1 MVNYADRMNELKA
14 SDVRELLKLTARPE
28 VISFAGGMPAPELFP
43 VDDINTATAAVLH
56 ENGRAALQYGPTE
69 GYLPLRKQIADRLAA
84 KNGIHTDADH
94 IMITAGSQQGLDY
107 CARLFLNP
115 GDVVLLESP
124 SYLGAVNAFKAC
136 EPTFIEVPTDDGGMI
151 MEELEKILATT
162 ERVKMIYVIPDFQNP
177 SGRTWSLERR
187 KAFMEVVNKYEV
199 PVIEDNPYGELRFKG
214 EFLPALKTMDT
225 KDLVIYLG
233 TFSKILAPGYRLGW
247 ICCGSDIFDKMTLI
261 AQAAVLQTAT
271 ISMMVVSKYL
281 DMFDLDAHVQKIRDT
296 YRHRCDL
303 MISTMDEYF
312 PKEAKFTRP
321 EGGLFTWVEMPEYVN
336 TRDMAADALALNVAF
351 VPGDGFFPNGG
362 NFHCLRM
369 NYSNMPDDR
378 IVEGVKRLAEVMK
391 KYIE

>member
-1 MVNYADRMNELKA
+1 MVKYAERMNEMKA

-43 VDDINTATAAVLH
+43 VENAKAATIAVLD
-56 ENGRAALQYGPTE
+56 ENGEAALQYGPTE
-69 GYLPLRKQIADRLAA
+69 GYLPLRKQIAERLAA

-94 IMITAGSQQGLDY
+94 ILITAGSQQGLDY

-115 GDVVLLESP
+115 GDVVLMESP
-124 SYLGAVNAFKAC
+124 SYLGAISAFKPC
-136 EPTFIEVPTDDGGMI
+136 QPKFVEVPTDDGGMI
-151 MEELEKILATT
+151 MDELDSILATT
-162 ERVKMIYVIPDFQNP
+162 DNVKMIYVIPDFQNP
-177 SGRTWSLERR
+177 SGRTWSMERR
-187 KAFMEVVNKYEV
+187 RRFMEIINKYEI

-233 TFSKILAPGYRLGW
+233 TFSKIFAPGYRLGW
-247 ICCGSDIFDKMTLI
+247 ICCGSEIFDKMTLI
-261 AQAAVLQTAT
+261 AQAAVLQTST

-281 DMFDLDAHVQKIRDT
+281 DMFDIDEHVKKIRET

-303 MISTMDEYF
+303 MISTMDECF

-336 TRDMAADALALNVAF
+336 TRDMAAEALSLNVAF
-351 VPGDGFFPNGG
+351 VPGDGFFPNGD

-391 KYIE
+391 KYIK

>member
-43 VDDINTATAAVLH
+43 VDDINTATTAVLH

-115 GDVVLLESP
+115 GDVVVMESP
-124 SYLGAVNAFKAC
+124 SYLGAISAFKPC
-136 EPTFIEVPTDDGGMI
+136 QPKFVEVPTDDGGMI
-151 MEELEKILATT
+151 MEELDRILATT
-162 ERVKMIYVIPDFQNP
+162 ENVKMIYVIPDFQNP

-261 AQAAVLQTAT
+261 AQAAVLQTST
-271 ISMMVVSKYL
+271 VSMMVISKYF

-391 KYIE
+391 KYIK